1 MEQQNLIHP
10 GAIIRRST
18 RTRAFTLIE
27 LLVVIA
33 IIAILAAMLLPALA
47 KAKDRAKRIQCLNN
61 LKQMNLGCMMYAHD
75 FNGIFTAMTSYT
87 DNNMNWLYRNYNK
100 NLNTFLC
107 PSTQNYIRA
116 TNVVAG
122 TGEVVDLREMAEN
135 KGYQRGYSYEDFSWW
150 QTPNEF
156 SSSTGITGTR
166 KTEAR
171 VNSYTKR
178 MVSTLFPRGAR
189 VPTSQIW
196 LQVDGDKL
204 VVGGISDYPDELNN
218 HGKEGA
224 NASFVDGHAE
234 WLPTRGNRFLLIR
247 EVSKDEGKSTP

>member
-1 MEQQNLIHP
+1 MEPQNLTHP
-10 GAIIRRST
+10 RATLPRPRRIS
-18 RTRAFTLIE
+18 AFTLIE

-75 FNGIFTAMTSYT
+75 FNGFFSAMTSYL

-107 PSTQNYIRA
+107 PNTQNVINA
-116 TNVVAG
+116 TNIQAS
-122 TGEVVDLREMAEN
+122 TGDVNDLTYMAEN
-135 KGYQRGYSYEDFSWW
+135 RGYQRGYSYEDFSWW
-150 QTPNEF
+150 ETPNEF
-156 SSSTGITGTR
+156 SDGRTGTR

-204 VVGGISDYPDELNN
+204 VVGGISDYPDALNN

-247 EVSKDEGKSTP
+247 EMSKDEGKSSP